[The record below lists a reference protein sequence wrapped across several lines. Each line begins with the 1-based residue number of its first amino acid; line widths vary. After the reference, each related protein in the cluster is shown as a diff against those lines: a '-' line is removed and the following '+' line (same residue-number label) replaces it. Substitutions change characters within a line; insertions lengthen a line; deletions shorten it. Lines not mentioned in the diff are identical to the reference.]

1 MKRFWHAVGGGAL
14 GLAVFVAIFSILCL
28 LGWELVVLAAMAFA
42 ILIGACTGLIYSKL
56 SEMHDDLCTAFSQQE
71 EIKAM
76 VERLDKNVRE
86 LKRSRELEKEAADK
100 KEPPAD
106 DE

>member
-1 MKRFWHAVGGGAL
+1 MKNFWRAAIGGGIAL
-14 GLAVFVAIFSILCL
+14 IGVVGLSLCL
-28 LGWELVVLAAMAFA
+28 TPTGMDYDTGMMITFSV
-42 ILIGACTGLIYSKL
+42 LIGTCTGLIYGKL
-56 SEMHDDLCTAFSQQE
+56 REVHDDLCTASSQQE

-106 DE
+106 GE